1 MLMPSFLSSSS
12 QLNDGEG
19 LLSVQRINSSLTGGR
34 RPACGLAF
42 PPCTARFRNCLDINP
57 VAYGR
62 TTLCTSKI
70 LSWTF
75 RPYLVLRS

>member
-42 PPCTARFRNCLDINP
+42 PPCTVPQLSGHQPSRLWQNNIVHQQDP
-57 VAYGR
+57 VVDFP
-62 TTLCTSKI
+62 SV
-70 LSWTF
+70 LS
-75 RPYLVLRS
+75 S